1 MFLAACSAF
10 GAGGNDEVAGPDAT
24 APAGSESGP
33 CPANVVVQADWFPEV
48 EHGGTYQLIG
58 PGGTIDKDALTYSG
72 PLRNRYK
79 GAHGVQTIEIRSGG
93 AAVDNQSV
101 TDLMYADKD
110 IFFGFVNTDDAI
122 AAVLDNKP
130 VIGVVGSLDVNPQ
143 MLMWSPARFS
153 ISDFNDLRRTKA
165 PVLHFPGMTYVDFL
179 VSQGYISAEQP
190 DATYGGDPSRWLKS
204 KGDVIQQG
212 FATNEVYTYTNV
224 LEEWKRPVDFFLIH
238 WMGYENYPAMM
249 TIRTDRLNAQR
260 ACLDLL
266 VPTLQRAWVEFLN
279 EPTEV
284 ADTLVAI
291 NETFDTFFSIT
302 PDLNK
307 QAIAMF
313 SEFELATNGSDQVY
327 GNFDPERVNRLFDI
341 VEGIYA
347 GRDKPLPATLVA
359 ADVYTN
365 AFIDD
370 EVGLAPQ
377 LAGES
382 SGP

>member
-1 MFLAACSAF
+1 M
-10 GAGGNDEVAGPDAT
+10 
-24 APAGSESGP
+24 
-33 CPANVVVQADWFPEV
+33 
-48 EHGGTYQLIG
+48 
-58 PGGTIDKDALTYSG
+58 
-72 PLRNRYK
+72 
-79 GAHGVQTIEIRSGG
+79 
-93 AAVDNQSV
+93 
-101 TDLMYADKD
+101 
-110 IFFGFVNTDDAI
+110 
-122 AAVLDNKP
+122 
-130 VIGVVGSLDVNPQ
+130 
-143 MLMWSPARFS
+143 
-153 ISDFNDLRRTKA
+153 
-165 PVLHFPGMTYVDFL
+165 
-179 VSQGYISAEQP
+179 
-190 DATYGGDPSRWLKS
+190 
-204 KGDVIQQG
+204 IQQG

-377 LAGES
+377 PAGES
-382 SGP
+382 SGS